1 MNADVKD
8 KIEYCYKR
16 RFKIKEMLEITG
28 MKEKEMRLFLK
39 EQPYFVGFWVNPLK
53 GNVFYFENIDSEEKA
68 YWLGFIYADGW
79 ITKDGTLG
87 IELKQDD
94 FSHLEKFK
102 KCLELEAEVK
112 FYTKQSTFGEQK
124 TARIST
130 TCKKT
135 FIPHLLKHFGSL
147 DKTNFGK
154 LPKLPEPLMQHCLR
168 GFFDGDGSLSGKPK
182 NDNLVWRPSLSF
194 IGTYSTMKEIEI
206 ISGFNWSWSQR
217 FPERGVDN
225 WQINIGRVNDSL
237 SFLNYLYSDATIY
250 LDRKFESYQNLLSS
264 RKKYNAKARG

>member
-79 ITKDGTLG
+79 ITKDGYLW

-94 FSHLEKFK
+94 FYIILHIPDLSVASFADLF
-102 KCLELEAEVK
+102 V
-112 FYTKQSTFGEQK
+112 FQN
-124 TARIST
+124 ST
-130 TCKKT
+130 TYRLQKVQRIDIYSSYYVRDLGLFVILPEKT
-135 FIPHLLKHFGSL
+135 FEK
-147 DKTNFGK
+147 
-154 LPKLPEPLMQHCLR
+154 R
-168 GFFDGDGSLSGKPK
+168 
-182 NDNLVWRPSLSF
+182 
-194 IGTYSTMKEIEI
+194 Y
-206 ISGFNWSWSQR
+206 
-217 FPERGVDN
+217 
-225 WQINIGRVNDSL
+225 
-237 SFLNYLYSDATIY
+237 
-250 LDRKFESYQNLLSS
+250 
-264 RKKYNAKARG
+264 KY